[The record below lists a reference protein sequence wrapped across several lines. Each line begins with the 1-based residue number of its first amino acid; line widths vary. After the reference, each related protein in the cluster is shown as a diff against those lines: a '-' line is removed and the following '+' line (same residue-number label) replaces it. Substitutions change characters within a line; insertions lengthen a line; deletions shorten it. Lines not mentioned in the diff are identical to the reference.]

1 MTKSPL
7 SGRGEKGKTKAPLS
21 GGGEK
26 GVSRRLASIDA
37 FRAIT
42 MFFMIFVNDLVFDP
56 HVPDW
61 LEHAREGED
70 RLGFADTI
78 FPAFLFIV
86 GCSIPLAIRHGHE
99 KGFTRW
105 DTVQHILRR
114 SLALVVMGFFLVNYE
129 EYTTGPAWIS
139 KFEWLLVVTLAFFFI
154 WLVYPK
160 AWPWWRKAIFR
171 AIGIA
176 ALALMA
182 FVYKGGT
189 PEAPRGMEDHW
200 WGILGLIGWAYLT
213 CALLYLAIGDRLG
226 LLGVVFLYFLGFSI
240 AVCSGWKWIR
250 PAVSYFTLGDSG
262 GLSAFTM
269 AGVMVTVYYRRMAE
283 NGRAAKSLY
292 GLLAWAPVLVGA
304 GFLLRPLRG
313 ISKLEVSPSWILICT
328 GVSVVCAAALA
339 YIVDIRGKQE
349 WYRWIRPAGTI
360 TLTCYLLPD
369 IHFAII
375 KLLGPAWQLPEMWR
389 TGVVG
394 IVKSLVFAFLIVLVT
409 GMLERKKI
417 RLSV

>member
-1 MTKSPL
+1 M
-7 SGRGEKGKTKAPLS
+7 RA
-21 GGGEK
+21 
-26 GVSRRLASIDA
+26 VSRRLASIDA

-42 MFFMIFVNDLVFDP
+42 MFFMIFVNDLVFDFR
-56 HVPDW
+56 VPDW

-114 SLALVVMGFFLVNYE
+114 SLALVIMGYFLVNYE
-129 EYTTGPAWIS
+129 EFTTGPAWIS
-139 KFEWLLVVTLAFFFI
+139 KFAWLLVVTLAFFFV

-160 AWPWWRKAIFR
+160 EWPWWRKGIFR
-171 AIGIA
+171 GIGIA
-176 ALALMA
+176 VLALMA
-182 FVYKGGT
+182 LVYKGGT
-189 PEAPRGMEDHW
+189 PQAPKGMEDYW

-213 CALLYLAIGDRLG
+213 CALLYLAIGDRLAG
-226 LLGVVFLYFLGFSI
+226 LGLVFLYFLAFSI
-240 AVCSGWKWIR
+240 AVCSGMRWIR
-250 PAVSYFTLGDSG
+250 PALSYLSLGDSG

-269 AGVMVTVYYRRMAE
+269 AGVMTTVYYRRMSEKGLAM
-283 NGRAAKSLY
+283 KSIY
-292 GLLAWAPVLVGA
+292 ILLAWVPVLVIA
-304 GFLLRPLRG
+304 GLLLRPLKG
-313 ISKLEVSPSWILICT
+313 ISKLEVTPSWILICT
-328 GVSVVCAAALA
+328 GISVAFAAALA
-339 YIVDIRGKQE
+339 YVVDVRGKQD

-375 KLLGPAWQLPEMWR
+375 QLLGPAWQLPEVLR
-389 TGVVG
+389 TGVAG
-394 IVKSLVFAFLIVLVT
+394 IIKSLVFAFLIVLLT
-409 GMLERKKI
+409 GVLERRKI